1 MTAKPSYLLK
11 VTPNS
16 IVGNYDYTRG
26 RVALTGPVLVRRAA
40 KISALYNLRDQGY
53 VDNIFDGTT
62 GNDNETTGVRG
73 ELQLLPSDSAVI
85 NITADYRSVNQHSKY
100 FYIPRESPLLDSIAG
115 FDFDTDPY
123 DRTTNAN
130 TRGIEELDG
139 WGGAVTA
146 EIAFD
151 SFLLTSVSGYREHDY
166 FNRGDTDMSPVNWVG
181 DGDPENQDQFS
192 QELRFTS
199 TATELADWIGGL
211 YYFHQNFDNTS
222 YVEFYDDFN
231 GIVLGL
237 PPGLVLF
244 DEARGNVVTDSYAAF
259 AHVVFH
265 LTERLDLSV
274 GARYT
279 EDAKEIDYQQTS
291 ETGFFPLIGP
301 VHADDEW
308 DAVTPSFNVNY
319 SANENLMVYV
329 SANRGFKSGGY
340 NQGLGEGPATAAVAF
355 DPEYLWSYEV
365 GLKSMSFNRRL
376 AIDLAI
382 FDMDWGDI
390 QIVTDNPATPLFDP
404 ITLNAAKA
412 HSQGAEL
419 EARLRAT
426 SNSRSRD
433 RSACS
438 KPSTTPTHRRRA

>member
-1 MTAKPSYLLK
+1 M
-11 VTPNS
+11 
-16 IVGNYDYTRG
+16 
-26 RVALTGPVLVRRAA
+26 
-40 KISALYNLRDQGY
+40 
-53 VDNIFDGTT
+53 
-62 GNDNETTGVRG
+62 
-73 ELQLLPSDSAVI
+73 
-85 NITADYRSVNQHSKY
+85 
-100 FYIPRESPLLDSIAG
+100 
-115 FDFDTDPY
+115 
-123 DRTTNAN
+123 
-130 TRGIEELDG
+130 
-139 WGGAVTA
+139 
-146 EIAFD
+146 
-151 SFLLTSVSGYREHDY
+151 
-166 FNRGDTDMSPVNWVG
+166 
-181 DGDPENQDQFS
+181 
-192 QELRFTS
+192 
-199 TATELADWIGGL
+199 
-211 YYFHQNFDNTS
+211 
-222 YVEFYDDFN
+222 
-231 GIVLGL
+231 
-237 PPGLVLF
+237 LF

-382 FDMDWGDI
+382 FDMDW
-390 QIVTDNPATPLFDP
+390 
-404 ITLNAAKA
+404 
-412 HSQGAEL
+412 E
-419 EARLRAT
+419 
-426 SNSRSRD
+426 
-433 RSACS
+433 
-438 KPSTTPTHRRRA
+438 